1 MPPVTDHIARQ
12 FIAAAEVAAR
22 LVTAPEVAARWA
34 DESACAGM
42 TVGGLAHH
50 LAGQAEN
57 VVLLLEPA
65 PRAEVPITVAEH
77 YRRADWVTAGLED
90 EPNTSVRDEANDE
103 ASGGPEQLAADVE
116 RVLGALPSALAPSLA
131 GQRTPDTVFVTWQ
144 GWSLTTEDF
153 LVTRLMEIM
162 VHSDDLAASVGLPT
176 PEFSGPVVSAVIGL
190 LSGVAVERHGQTA
203 VLRALSRPQRAPG
216 SVSAF

>member
-1 MPPVTDHIARQ
+1 VTDHIARH
-12 FIAAAEVAAR
+12 FIAAAQLAGR
-22 LVTAPEVAARWA
+22 LVTAPEVRERWA

-65 PRAEVPITVAEH
+65 PGAEEPIPVAEH
-77 YRRADWVTAGLED
+77 YRRADWVTSALDD
-90 EPNTSVRDEANDE
+90 EPNTSIRDESNDD
-103 ASGGPEQLAADVE
+103 ASGGPEELAADVE

-131 GQRTPDTVFVTWQ
+131 GKRTPDTVFVPWQ

-162 VHSDDLAASVGLPT
+162 VHSDDLAASVGLET
-176 PEFSGPVVSAVIGL
+176 PEFSGPVVEAVLGL
-190 LSGVAVERHGQTA
+190 LSAVAVDRHGQAA
-203 VLRALSRPQRAPG
+203 VLRALSRPQRAPD